1 MILEQLINGLSL
13 GSVYGLIALGYSL
26 VYGIMGILNFAHGD
40 IFMVGAMVGWVI
52 CTRLSGDLP
61 SSLVLLVSMGG
72 AAVVTG
78 LIGWATERFAY
89 RPVQQGSRL
98 APLLTALSV
107 SILLQNAVLLTL
119 GARSLVYPSQ
129 AILSG
134 WPTLTVTGA
143 VLSPSRQMM
152 MVCAVVLL
160 VALDYFT
167 QRTTLGTALRAVAQD
182 RQAAALMG
190 INVQRVISLVFI
202 IGSSLAGIAGVLVGL
217 YYGQAD
223 FYMGYTAG
231 MKAFTAA
238 VLGGIGQMRGAA
250 LGGLLLGVVESMSV
264 LVLPPIYRDI
274 ITFAVLIVILLV
286 RPNGLLGRASE
297 SKA

>member
-1 MILEQLINGLSL
+1 MILEQVINGLSL

-26 VYGIMGILNFAHGD
+26 VYGMMEILNFAHGD

-52 CTRLSGDLP
+52 STRLIGSIP
-61 SSLVLLVSMGG
+61 ASLVLVLSLVG
-72 AAVVTG
+72 AAVASG

-89 RPVQQGSRL
+89 RPLQKGSRL
-98 APLLTALSV
+98 APLLTALGV
-107 SILLQNAVLLTL
+107 SILLQNVVLLTL
-119 GARSLVYPSQ
+119 GARSRVYPSQ
-129 AILSG
+129 ALLSG
-134 WPTLTVTGA
+134 WPTITIAGA

-152 MVCAVVLL
+152 MICALALL
-160 VALDYFT
+160 VALDYFA
-167 QRTTLGTALRAVAQD
+167 QHTTLGTALRAVAQD

-190 INVQRVISLVFI
+190 IDVQRIISLVFI

-250 LGGLLLGVVESMSV
+250 LGGLLLGLVESLSV
-264 LVLPPIYRDI
+264 LVLPPIYRDM

-286 RPNGLLGRASE
+286 RPNGLLGRAADSR
-297 SKA
+297 A